1 MVELVEN
8 TLQIISKIS
17 LSKCGYLLQI
27 RSDGFKV
34 LKIWG
39 AKTEEF
45 DLVNDYLFNQHLSN
59 GIDCDSLQLSKLLTK
74 NSYHSYFVKDI
85 IVNNEENQVLYLLL
99 FTDEAN
105 KFKTECKNNITSVL
119 PILSKQVKRWLEQK
133 QPDNSESKIL
143 IVNESEPI
151 INDNGLLSDWE
162 ENFNHLLETSP
173 DLVFILDKE
182 GKFLLLNKPVFELL
196 EYSVDYIKG
205 KHFTEFVDLEHSL
218 NITNLFNSAL
228 VNNSAVKFE
237 VSLLTKYESAIP
249 FEINCKVIKKDEEVI
264 GMFGIGRNISD
275 QKKYEVQLK
284 KLKPQIL
291 EANRLI
297 KIERTRAQ
305 QKKSL
310 IDEMNRLKQ
319 EFVSNIS
326 HEFRT
331 PLASI
336 VGFSETIESDPDLP
350 PEMKKEFNKVI
361 LSEGKRL
368 AKLINNI
375 LNLTKFEGAS
385 IKLNRDSIDGI
396 KLVSELVEANK
407 VFAMQKNIALAFEKT
422 AEEIIIEAD
431 KKHLFQALNALLNNA
446 LKFTNEYGRIK
457 IIVSSLF
464 REIEIV
470 ISDTGIGIPEK
481 DLPYIFQRFYRVSR
495 PGTDI
500 PGTGVGLVFV
510 KQIVDLHKG
519 LITVQSDVGSGTTFM
534 VKLPKTSKI
543 EKN

>member
-1 MVELVEN
+1 
-8 TLQIISKIS
+8 
-17 LSKCGYLLQI
+17 
-27 RSDGFKV
+27 
-34 LKIWG
+34 
-39 AKTEEF
+39 
-45 DLVNDYLFNQHLSN
+45 
-59 GIDCDSLQLSKLLTK
+59 
-74 NSYHSYFVKDI
+74 
-85 IVNNEENQVLYLLL
+85 
-99 FTDEAN
+99 
-105 KFKTECKNNITSVL
+105 
-119 PILSKQVKRWLEQK
+119 
-133 QPDNSESKIL
+133 
-143 IVNESEPI
+143 
-151 INDNGLLSDWE
+151 
-162 ENFNHLLETSP
+162 
-173 DLVFILDKE
+173 LDKE

-297 KIERTRAQ
+297 RIERTRAQ

-407 VFAMQKNIALAFEKT
+407 DFAMQKNIALAFEKT

>member
-407 VFAMQKNIALAFEKT
+407 DFAMQKNIALAFEKT